1 MPLHTQLSGCHILQ
15 LFLLFGDES
24 LFKFGDGIWQPSFL
38 LPVIAKLK
46 QRMNEFE
53 KRMSALRRQF
63 SAERN
68 QITKDAYRQI
78 GHINNAISA
87 TSFPEVRDALRAEK
101 ARVYEAM
108 RTSHRYNRICYMQ
121 QLEAL
126 EDEYNIHLEK
136 NPSKTQLRRM
146 MAAVCRFVES
156 AGANSYTVAFG
167 DNRRATVSFS

>member
-1 MPLHTQLSGCHILQ
+1 
-15 LFLLFGDES
+15 
-24 LFKFGDGIWQPSFL
+24 
-38 LPVIAKLK
+38 
-46 QRMNEFE
+46 MNEFE
-53 KRMSALRRQF
+53 KRMSALRRRF

-156 AGANSYTVAFG
+156 AGANSYTLAFG

>member
-1 MPLHTQLSGCHILQ
+1 
-15 LFLLFGDES
+15 
-24 LFKFGDGIWQPSFL
+24 
-38 LPVIAKLK
+38 
-46 QRMNEFE
+46 MNEFE

-87 TSFPEVRDALRAEK
+87 TSFPEVREALRAEK
-101 ARVYEAM
+101 QRIYEAM
-108 RTSHRYNRICYMQ
+108 RTSHRYNRICYLQ

-126 EDEYNIHLEK
+126 EDEFNLHREK
-136 NPSKTQLRRM
+136 NPSKRQVRRM

-156 AGANSYTVAFG
+156 AGAQSYTVALG
-167 DNRRATVSFS
+167 DNRQATISFS

>member
-1 MPLHTQLSGCHILQ
+1 
-15 LFLLFGDES
+15 
-24 LFKFGDGIWQPSFL
+24 
-38 LPVIAKLK
+38 
-46 QRMNEFE
+46 MNKFE
-53 KRMSALRRQF
+53 KRMNALRRQF

-121 QLEAL
+121 QLEAI
-126 EDEYNIHLEK
+126 EDEYHLHLGQ
-136 NPSKTQLRRM
+136 NPSKKQLRRM
-146 MAAVCRFVES
+146 MTTLRKSVEQGGQS
-156 AGANSYTVAFG
+156 SLTISLG
-167 DNRRATVSFS
+167 DNRSATVTFD